1 MLQLLNKRILIA
13 AGILIVILLLLIGL
27 GYYFY
32 NKGIQDSTI
41 PLQPIAK
48 VDFNSIKQA
57 QQLSN
62 KYQSDSDVKEV
73 VKSIEAAKTKPPTV
87 QYTTSSQEESDKKAN
102 YLSSKDKSDYLLKE
116 TTNDS
121 QTINNNYYAI
131 HQEKKNRIGGG
142 IAVINNDIYGTIHY
156 QRDRLRVEA
165 FKSITNPKG
174 KNLDGAA
181 VSYDFVKF

>member
-1 MLQLLNKRILIA
+1 MLQLLNKRIIIA
-13 AGILIVILLLLIGL
+13 AGILIIISLLVGS
-27 GYYFY
+27 GYCFY
-32 NKGIQDSTI
+32 HKGIQDSTI

-48 VDFNSIKQA
+48 VDFNSVKQA

-62 KYQSDSDVKEV
+62 KYKSDSNTKEV
-73 VKSIEAAKTKPPTV
+73 VHYIEVAKEKPPTF
-87 QYTTSSQEESDKKAN
+87 QYVTATQEESDKKAN
-102 YLSSKDKSDYLLKE
+102 YLSSKDKVDYLLKE
-116 TTNDS
+116 TTNDNN
-121 QTINNNYYAI
+121 TINNNYYAI
-131 HQEKKNRIGGG
+131 KQEKKNRIGGG
-142 IAVINNDIYGTIHY
+142 IAVINSDIYGTVHY

>member
-1 MLQLLNKRILIA
+1 MLQLLNKRIIIA
-13 AGILIVILLLLIGL
+13 AGILIIISLLGGL
-27 GYYFY
+27 YYYFY

-48 VDFNSIKQA
+48 VDFNSVKQV

-62 KYQSDSDVKEV
+62 RYTSDSDVKEV
-73 VKSIEAAKTKPPTV
+73 VHYIETAKTKPPTV
-87 QYTTSSQEESDKKAN
+87 QYTTSSQLESDKKAN
-102 YLSSKDKSDYLLKE
+102 YLASKDKSDYLLKE
-116 TTNDS
+116 TTNDNN
-121 QTINNNYYAI
+121 TINNNYYAI
-131 HQEKKNRIGGG
+131 KQEKKNRIGGG
-142 IAVINNDIYGTIHY
+142 IAVINSDIYGTIHY

>member
-1 MLQLLNKRILIA
+1 MLQLLNKKVLIA
-13 AGILIVILLLLIGL
+13 AGILIIISLLVGS

-48 VDFNSIKQA
+48 VDFNSVKQA

-62 KYQSDSDVKEV
+62 RYTSDSDVKEV
-73 VKSIEAAKTKPPTV
+73 VHYIEKAKEKPPTV
-87 QYTTSSQEESDKKAN
+87 QYITSNQEESDKKAN

-131 HQEKKNRIGGG
+131 KQEKKNRIGGG
-142 IAVINNDIYGTIHY
+142 IAVINSDIYGTIHY

>member
-1 MLQLLNKRILIA
+1 MLQLLNKKVLIA
-13 AGILIVILLLLIGL
+13 AGIIVIISLLGGL
-27 GYYFY
+27 CYYFY

-48 VDFNSIKQA
+48 VDFNSVKQA

-62 KYQSDSDVKEV
+62 RYTSDSNTKEV
-73 VKSIEAAKTKPPTV
+73 VHYIETAKTKPPTI

-102 YLSSKDKSDYLLKE
+102 YLASKDKSDYLLKE

-131 HQEKKNRIGGG
+131 KQEKKNRIGGG
-142 IAVINNDIYGTIHY
+142 IAVINNDIYGTVHY

>member
-1 MLQLLNKRILIA
+1 MRQLLNNKVLIA
-13 AGILIVILLLLIGL
+13 AGIIVILLLVIGS

-32 NKGIQDSTI
+32 HKGIQDSI

-48 VDFNSIKQA
+48 VDFNSVKQA

-62 KYQSDSDVKEV
+62 KYKSDSDTKEV
-73 VKSIEAAKTKPPTV
+73 VHYIEVAKDKPPTF
-87 QYTTSSQEESDKKAN
+87 QYVTTSQAESDKKAN
-102 YLSSKDKSDYLLKE
+102 YLASKDKADYILKE
-116 TTNDS
+116 TESDNNI
-121 QTINNNYYAI
+121 INNNYYAI
-131 HQEKKNRIGGG
+131 KQEKKNRIGGG
-142 IAVINNDIYGTIHY
+142 IAVINNDIYGTVHY

>member
-1 MLQLLNKRILIA
+1 MRQLLNKRILIA
-13 AGILIVILLLLIGL
+13 AGIIVILLLVIGS

-32 NKGIQDSTI
+32 HKGIQDSTI

-48 VDFNSIKQA
+48 VDFNSVKQA

-62 KYQSDSDVKEV
+62 KYTSDSDTKEV
-73 VKSIEAAKTKPPTV
+73 VHYIEKAKEKPPTF
-87 QYTTSSQEESDKKAN
+87 QYTSTTQEESDKKAN
-102 YLSSKDKSDYLLKE
+102 YLASKDKADYVLKE
-116 TTNDS
+116 TESDNNV
-121 QTINNNYYAI
+121 INNNYYTI
-131 HQEKKNRIGGG
+131 KQEKKNRIGGG
-142 IAVINNDIYGTIHY
+142 IAVINNDIYGTVHY

>member
-1 MLQLLNKRILIA
+1 MLQLLNKKVLIA
-13 AGILIVILLLLIGL
+13 AGIIVILLLLIGS

-48 VDFNSIKQA
+48 VDFNSVKQA

-62 KYQSDSDVKEV
+62 RYTSDSDTKEV
-73 VKSIEAAKTKPPTV
+73 VHYIETAKTKPPTV
-87 QYTTSSQEESDKKAN
+87 QYITSSQEESDKKAN
-102 YLSSKDKSDYLLKE
+102 YLSSKDKADYVLKE
-116 TTNDS
+116 TESDNNVI
-121 QTINNNYYAI
+121 QNNYYAI
-131 HQEKKNRIGGG
+131 KQEKKNRIGGG
-142 IAVINNDIYGTIHY
+142 IAVINSDIYGTVHY

-181 VSYDFVKF
+181 VSYDFIKF

>member
-1 MLQLLNKRILIA
+1 MLQLLNKRIIIA
-13 AGILIVILLLLIGL
+13 AGILIIISLLGGL
-27 GYYFY
+27 CYYFY

-48 VDFNSIKQA
+48 VDFNSVKQA

-62 KYQSDSDVKEV
+62 RYTSDSDTKEV
-73 VKSIEAAKTKPPTV
+73 VHYIETAKTKPPTF
-87 QYTTSSQEESDKKAN
+87 QYITTNQEESDKKAN

-116 TTNDS
+116 TTNDNN
-121 QTINNNYYAI
+121 TINNNYYAI
-131 HQEKKNRIGGG
+131 KQEKKNRIGGG
-142 IAVINNDIYGTIHY
+142 IAVINNDIYGTVHY

-165 FKSITNPKG
+165 FKSIKNPKG

>member
-1 MLQLLNKRILIA
+1 MLQLLNKKVLIA
-13 AGILIVILLLLIGL
+13 AGIIVILLLLIGS

-41 PLQPIAK
+41 PIQPIAK
-48 VDFNSIKQA
+48 VDFNSVKQA

-62 KYQSDSDVKEV
+62 RFTSDSDTKEV
-73 VKSIEAAKTKPPTV
+73 VHYIEVAKEKPPTF
-87 QYTTSSQEESDKKAN
+87 QYITASQAESDKKAN
-102 YLSSKDKSDYLLKE
+102 YLSSKDKADYVLKE
-116 TTNDS
+116 TESDNN
-121 QTINNNYYAI
+121 IIHNNYYVI
-131 HQEKKNRIGGG
+131 KQEKKNRIGGG
-142 IAVINNDIYGTIHY
+142 IAVINNDIYGTVHY

>member
-1 MLQLLNKRILIA
+1 MLQLLNKKVLIA
-13 AGILIVILLLLIGL
+13 AGIIVILLLLIGS

-48 VDFNSIKQA
+48 VDFNSVKQA

-62 KYQSDSDVKEV
+62 RYISDSDTKEV
-73 VKSIEAAKTKPPTV
+73 VRSIETAKTKPPTV

-102 YLSSKDKSDYLLKE
+102 YLANKDKSDYLLKE
-116 TTNDS
+116 TTNDNN
-121 QTINNNYYAI
+121 TINNNYYAI
-131 HQEKKNRIGGG
+131 KQEKKNRIGGG
-142 IAVINNDIYGTIHY
+142 IAVINNDIYGTVHY

>member
-1 MLQLLNKRILIA
+1 MLPLLNKRIIIA
-13 AGILIVILLLLIGL
+13 AGIIIMIFLLAGS

-41 PLQPIAK
+41 PLQPIKK
-48 VDFNSIKQA
+48 VDFYSVKQA

-62 KYQSDSDVKEV
+62 KYISDSDTKEV
-73 VKSIEAAKTKPPTV
+73 VHSIEKAKTKPPTF
-87 QYTTSSQEESDKKAN
+87 QYTTASQSESDKKAN
-102 YLSSKDKSDYLLKE
+102 YLSNKDKADYILKE
-116 TTNDS
+116 TESDNNII
-121 QTINNNYYAI
+121 QNNYYAI
-131 HQEKKNRIGGG
+131 KQDKKNRIGGG

-156 QRDRLRVEA
+156 QRDRLRIEA

-181 VSYDFVKF
+181 ISYDFVKF

>member
-1 MLQLLNKRILIA
+1 MLQLLNKRFIIA
-13 AGILIVILLLLIGL
+13 AGILIIISLLGGL
-27 GYYFY
+27 CYYFY

-48 VDFNSIKQA
+48 VDFNSVKQA

-62 KYQSDSDVKEV
+62 RYTSDSDTKEV
-73 VKSIEAAKTKPPTV
+73 VHYIETAKTKPPTI

-102 YLSSKDKSDYLLKE
+102 YLASKDKSDYLLKE
-116 TTNDS
+116 TTNDNN
-121 QTINNNYYAI
+121 TINNNYYAI
-131 HQEKKNRIGGG
+131 KQEKKNRIGGG
-142 IAVINNDIYGTIHY
+142 IAVINSDIYGTIHY

>member
-1 MLQLLNKRILIA
+1 MLQLLNKKILIA
-13 AGILIVILLLLIGL
+13 AGILIIISLLIGS

-32 NKGIQDSTI
+32 HKGIQDSTI

-48 VDFNSIKQA
+48 VDFNSVKQA

-62 KYQSDSDVKEV
+62 KYKSDSDTKEV
-73 VKSIEAAKTKPPTV
+73 VHYIEKAKEKPPTF
-87 QYTTSSQEESDKKAN
+87 QYITTNQLESDKKAN
-102 YLSSKDKSDYLLKE
+102 YLSSKDKADYVLKE
-116 TTNDS
+116 TESDNNV
-121 QTINNNYYAI
+121 INNNYYAI
-131 HQEKKNRIGGG
+131 KQEKKNRIGGG
-142 IAVINNDIYGTIHY
+142 IAVINNDIYGTVHY

>member
-1 MLQLLNKRILIA
+1 MLPLLNKRIIIA
-13 AGILIVILLLLIGL
+13 AGILIIISLLIGS

-32 NKGIQDSTI
+32 HKGIQDSTI

-48 VDFNSIKQA
+48 VNFNSVKQA

-62 KYQSDSDVKEV
+62 KYTSDSDVKEV
-73 VKSIEAAKTKPPTV
+73 VHYIEKAKEKPPTF
-87 QYTTSSQEESDKKAN
+87 QYTTASQAESDKKAN
-102 YLSSKDKSDYLLKE
+102 YLSSKDNADYILKE
-116 TTNDS
+116 TESDNNI
-121 QTINNNYYAI
+121 INNNYYAI
-131 HQEKKNRIGGG
+131 KQDKKNSIGGG

-165 FKSITNPKG
+165 FKSINNPKG

>member
-1 MLQLLNKRILIA
+1 MLQLLNKRIIIA
-13 AGILIVILLLLIGL
+13 AGIIIMIFLLAGS

-32 NKGIQDSTI
+32 HKGIQDSTI

-48 VDFNSIKQA
+48 VNFNSVKQA

-62 KYQSDSDVKEV
+62 KYTSDSDVKEV
-73 VKSIEAAKTKPPTV
+73 VYSIEKAKDKTPTF
-87 QYTTSSQEESDKKAN
+87 QYTTTNQLESDKKAN
-102 YLSSKDKSDYLLKE
+102 YLSSKDKADYVLKE
-116 TTNDS
+116 TESDNNV
-121 QTINNNYYAI
+121 IHNNYYAI
-131 HQEKKNRIGGG
+131 KQEKKNRIGGG
-142 IAVINNDIYGTIHY
+142 IAVINNDIYGTVHY

-174 KNLDGAA
+174 KNLDGVA

>member
-1 MLQLLNKRILIA
+1 MLQLLNKRIIIA
-13 AGILIVILLLLIGL
+13 AGILIIISLLGGL
-27 GYYFY
+27 CYYFY

-48 VDFNSIKQA
+48 VDFNSVKQA

-62 KYQSDSDVKEV
+62 RYISDSDTKEV
-73 VKSIEAAKTKPPTV
+73 VHYIEVAKEKPPTF
-87 QYTTSSQEESDKKAN
+87 QYVTATQSESDKKAN
-102 YLSSKDKSDYLLKE
+102 YLASKDKSDYLLKE
-116 TTNDS
+116 TTNDNN
-121 QTINNNYYAI
+121 TINNNYYAI
-131 HQEKKNRIGGG
+131 KQEKKNRIGGG
-142 IAVINNDIYGTIHY
+142 IAVINNDIYGTVHY
-156 QRDRLRVEA
+156 QHDRLRVEA

>member
-1 MLQLLNKRILIA
+1 M
-13 AGILIVILLLLIGL
+13 LLLVIGS

-48 VDFNSIKQA
+48 VDFNSVKQA

-62 KYQSDSDVKEV
+62 KYTSDSDTKEV
-73 VKSIEAAKTKPPTV
+73 VHYIEKAKEKPPTF
-87 QYTTSSQEESDKKAN
+87 QYVTASQSESDKKAN
-102 YLSSKDKSDYLLKE
+102 YLSSKDKADYVLKE
-116 TTNDS
+116 TESDNNVI
-121 QTINNNYYAI
+121 QNNYYAI
-131 HQEKKNRIGGG
+131 KQEKKNCIGGG

-165 FKSITNPKG
+165 FKSITNSKG

>member
-1 MLQLLNKRILIA
+1 MLQLLNKRIIIA
-13 AGILIVILLLLIGL
+13 AGILIIISLLGGL
-27 GYYFY
+27 CYYFY

-48 VDFNSIKQA
+48 VDFDSVKQA

-62 KYQSDSDVKEV
+62 RYISDSDTKEV
-73 VKSIEAAKTKPPTV
+73 VHYIEKAKDKPPTF
-87 QYTTSSQEESDKKAN
+87 QYTTTNQSESDKKAN

-116 TTNDS
+116 TTNDNN
-121 QTINNNYYAI
+121 TINNNYYAI

-142 IAVINNDIYGTIHY
+142 IAVINSDIYGTIHY

-165 FKSITNPKG
+165 FKSITNLKG

>member
-1 MLQLLNKRILIA
+1 MLQPLNKKVLIA
-13 AGILIVILLLLIGL
+13 VGILIMISLFGGL
-27 GYYFY
+27 CYYFY
-32 NKGIQDSTI
+32 NKGVQDSTI

-48 VDFNSIKQA
+48 VDFNSVKQA

-62 KYQSDSDVKEV
+62 KYTSDSDTKEV
-73 VKSIEAAKTKPPTV
+73 VHSIEKAKEKPPTV

-102 YLSSKDKSDYLLKE
+102 YLSSKDKADYLLKE

-131 HQEKKNRIGGG
+131 KQEKKNRIGGG
-142 IAVINNDIYGTIHY
+142 IAVINNDIYGTVHY

>member
-1 MLQLLNKRILIA
+1 MRQLLNKKVLIA
-13 AGILIVILLLLIGL
+13 AGIIVMLLLVIGS

-48 VDFNSIKQA
+48 VDFNSVKQA

-62 KYQSDSDVKEV
+62 KYISDSDTKEV
-73 VKSIEAAKTKPPTV
+73 VHYIEKAKDKPPTF
-87 QYTTSSQEESDKKAN
+87 QYITTTQEESDKKAN
-102 YLSSKDKSDYLLKE
+102 YLASKDKADYILKE
-116 TTNDS
+116 TESDNNI
-121 QTINNNYYAI
+121 INNNYYAI
-131 HQEKKNRIGGG
+131 KQEKKNRIGGG
-142 IAVINNDIYGTIHY
+142 IAVINNDIYGTVHY